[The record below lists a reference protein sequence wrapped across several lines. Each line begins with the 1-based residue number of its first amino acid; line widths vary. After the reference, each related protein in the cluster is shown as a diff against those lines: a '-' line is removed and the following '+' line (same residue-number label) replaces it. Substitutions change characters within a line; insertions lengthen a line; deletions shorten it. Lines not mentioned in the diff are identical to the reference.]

1 MSTCFS
7 FILETLSY
15 ALVFRWVS
23 AVKELSGFAQKNY
36 IANNM
41 GNIALE
47 CLKSVCLIT
56 SLSFMKPRII
66 AT

>member
-7 FILETLSY
+7 FILETLTY
-15 ALVFRWVS
+15 TLVFRWVS

-41 GNIALE
+41 ANIALV
-47 CLKSVCLIT
+47 CLNSVCLIT
-56 SLSFMKPRII
+56 SLSFMKPHII